1 MSFAALD
8 SLDWPTFEP
17 GTVWLVGGFV
27 KSLQTVI
34 HVVIATALM
43 RQAQMA
49 HIYFNGVKYRRQSPQ
64 RLQLCIY
71 IEAFD
76 KQLKRS
82 IGNSCG
88 QVMNR

>member
-1 MSFAALD
+1 M
-8 SLDWPTFEP
+8 
-17 GTVWLVGGFV
+17 G
-27 KSLQTVI
+27 
-34 HVVIATALM
+34 
-43 RQAQMA
+43 
-49 HIYFNGVKYRRQSPQ
+49 HIYFNGVKHRRQSPQ